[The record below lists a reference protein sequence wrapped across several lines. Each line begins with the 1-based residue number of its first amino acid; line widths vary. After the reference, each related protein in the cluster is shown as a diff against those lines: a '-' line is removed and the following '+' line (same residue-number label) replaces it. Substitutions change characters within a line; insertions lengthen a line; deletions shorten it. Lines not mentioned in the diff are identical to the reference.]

1 MKKLFLVAVAT
12 VGFAVSGTAQEFK
25 FGVKA
30 GLNNTNFTGDA
41 DTDAKTSF
49 YFGGFA
55 DYAVSE
61 KFHIQPEVLYS
72 SEGASDDWGISY
84 LRIPIMAKY
93 YVAESFSILAGPSIA
108 FKVATEEDAVD
119 ELTKSMDFGLGVGAA
134 YDLENGLFFDARY
147 NFGLQNISDVDG
159 VDIKN
164 SGFQVGL
171 GYKF

>member
-1 MKKLFLVAVAT
+1 MKKLLFVAVAT
-12 VGFAVSGTAQEFK
+12 IGFVYSGSAQDVN

-49 YFGGFA
+49 YVGGFV

-61 KFHIQPEVLYS
+61 KFHLQPELLYS
-72 SEGASDDWGISY
+72 SEGAADDWGISY

-93 YVAESFSILAGPSIA
+93 YVAESFSLLAGPSVA
-108 FKVATEEDAVD
+108 FKVATEDDFVD
-119 ELTKSMDFGLGVGAA
+119 ELTKSMDFGLGFGAA

-147 NFGLQNISDVDG
+147 NLGLQNISDDG
-159 VDIKN
+159 VSDVKN
-164 SGFQVGL
+164 TGFQVGL